1 MLLPMLLGVLFW
13 VAILGGGGYL
23 LLRVVRALEARSGG
37 GASGALA
44 ERVRTLED
52 ALLRME
58 GQVEELAEAQRFTT
72 RLLTERAG
80 APPDAPPNASPSAA
94 SDTTPSGAAPPA
106 PPEATAP

>member
-44 ERVRTLED
+44 DRVRALED

-80 APPDAPPNASPSAA
+80 APPNAPPDAPSDAA
-94 SDTTPSGAAPPA
+94 SDAA